1 MKRFFASVGG
11 SSDPSKRARGDG
23 GAEGDAGAGAG
34 ALDAPTRQPKSFM
47 TWNCNSFLGRMRKEL
62 DKKSFLRYVE
72 DHDPDI
78 IALQETWLPAAAP
91 DRYDARRRVEIS
103 RYTGRVPPVSVA
115 CLRPTGRI
123 SRVHGVVGT
132 PTCFTRRPARR
143 PSPARRERLTR
154 NTYSYDVTRASL
166 RFPKSRGELRDDTK
180 QYREDKSLIDL
191 VMRQRPLSRYRAFWA
206 CADIKRAGCGVLV
219 KKDVEP
225 PKRVTRSLESSA
237 RRDAHDEGR
246 VLLLEFSE
254 LVFLNVYA
262 QNNGWTAESMA
273 KRRAWD
279 EQLRRFLVAADD
291 DATVSRA
298 KPSRPVFPD
307 GTRKPLI
314 WTGDLNACH
323 REVDVSH
330 PAFFAN
336 QKAEGKNGKTP
347 VALPADPD
355 DRGQPG
361 FTVNERKRF
370 DALVKDAGLVDAY
383 RELHGDAEMRMT
395 WFGHPGVTQVG
406 KYRGKGMRLDYFF
419 VDGGDFV
426 RENVESCVQ
435 ATDGIPVAEL
445 AERPDRAFF
454 GSDHCAVL
462 LRLKSARDGGDG
474 E

>member
-1 MKRFFASVGG
+1 M
-11 SSDPSKRARGDG
+11 
-23 GAEGDAGAGAG
+23 
-34 ALDAPTRQPKSFM
+34 
-47 TWNCNSFLGRMRKEL
+47 
-62 DKKSFLRYVE
+62 
-72 DHDPDI
+72 
-78 IALQETWLPAAAP
+78 
-91 DRYDARRRVEIS
+91 
-103 RYTGRVPPVSVA
+103 
-115 CLRPTGRI
+115 
-123 SRVHGVVGT
+123 
-132 PTCFTRRPARR
+132 
-143 PSPARRERLTR
+143 
-154 NTYSYDVTRASL
+154 
-166 RFPKSRGELRDDTK
+166 
-180 QYREDKSLIDL
+180 
-191 VMRQRPLSRYRAFWA
+191 
-206 CADIKRAGCGVLV
+206 
-219 KKDVEP
+219 
-225 PKRVTRSLESSA
+225 
-237 RRDAHDEGR
+237 
-246 VLLLEFSE
+246 LLLEFSE

-279 EQLRRFLVAADD
+279 EELRRFLVPGDPSDQAGRCANGSAVGDPVTRPRAADGC
-291 DATVSRA
+291 SL
-298 KPSRPVFPD
+298 
-307 GTRKPLI
+307 KPLI

-435 ATDGIPVAEL
+435 ATDGIPVGRSWARSMPAAVPRAKRQSTWSVEPLSPASRCVVCFSSRGSERACSSPSVWSTSRRADDEAFSNITGTSSHWVSMTQHEL
-445 AERPDRAFF
+445 ARFHSMYPISSSVIIPLDCWLSATGLTPRIFPLEDPC
-454 GSDHCAVL
+454 GSPFA
-462 LRLKSARDGGDG
+462 
-474 E
+474 